1 MTKHKMRHQHSLK
14 FAVGPAVQRIMLF
27 LRTSTEELRMIIP
40 DSGMLPETEALHVEM
55 IASRHE
61 DVNTIL
67 VTIETVATVTTV
79 TMTTAIAMTTVVI
92 TTAVV
97 STIVVMMKNIM
108 SKIDTETLHLIIIV
122 IIIIVMIVIMVDTA
136 ETEAAVTMTTE
147 TVDMTTVTM
156 TTATVDINGDEELLT
171 VGEWMD
177 GLISWTDGREISPT
191 LTVFV
196 TTERR

>member
-14 FAVGPAVQRIMLF
+14 FAVGSAVQRIMLF
-27 LRTSTEELRMIIP
+27 LRTSTEELWMIIS

-55 IASRHE
+55 IANRHE

-67 VTIETVATVTTV
+67 VTTETVATVTTV
-79 TMTTAIAMTTVVI
+79 TTTTAIAMTTSVI

-97 STIVVMMKNIM
+97 STIAVMMKNIM
-108 SKIDTETLHLIIIV
+108 SKIDTETLHLVIIV
-122 IIIIVMIVIMVDTA
+122 IVIIVMIVIRVDTV
-136 ETEAAVTMTTE
+136 ETEAAAAVTMT
-147 TVDMTTVTM
+147 VDMTTITT

-177 GLISWTDGREISPT
+177 GLINWSDGREISPT

>member
-1 MTKHKMRHQHSLK
+1 
-14 FAVGPAVQRIMLF
+14 
-27 LRTSTEELRMIIP
+27 
-40 DSGMLPETEALHVEM
+40 
-55 IASRHE
+55 
-61 DVNTIL
+61 
-67 VTIETVATVTTV
+67 
-79 TMTTAIAMTTVVI
+79 
-92 TTAVV
+92 
-97 STIVVMMKNIM
+97 
-108 SKIDTETLHLIIIV
+108 
-122 IIIIVMIVIMVDTA
+122 
-136 ETEAAVTMTTE
+136 MTTE